1 MSLKNNA
8 LSGVEWTTTSMII
21 VTMLQFLQ
29 LAVLARFLNPSDFGL
44 MAILMVI
51 IGFSQ
56 AFMDMG
62 VSSAIIQKQNVTNSQ
77 LSSLYWLNIFSGVLL
92 TLVVISISPI
102 ISNIYQ
108 QPRITNL
115 LILLSSTFIIVAI
128 GNQYRI
134 LCQKKLQFNEMA
146 KIDIISAFISFF
158 VAIYFAYNNW
168 GVYTLVFAMLSQA
181 LVSSLLFLYIGLKH
195 HHIPS
200 FTYKH
205 HELKDFYS
213 FGLFQMGERS
223 VNYISANIDKLLI
236 GKMIDLQFVGFYNM
250 AWQLV
255 IFPLAKINPIVNKV
269 AFPIY
274 AKIQND
280 KEALNKY
287 YNLSVKALSL
297 ITIPVLAFLA
307 FFSTDIVL
315 IVFGEGWKQ
324 TATLVTVL
332 AFVGIL
338 KALGN
343 PGGALILALGHANV
357 GFWWNIFWAL
367 SVSITLYVTLIY
379 FPTIEAVAFSLLGL
393 SFSVGMIW
401 HILIAKIG
409 QVRYWG
415 ISLHFF
421 KVTVVTTTIS
431 FISYFSVYYLEIKM
445 PIFRVLLAGLIC
457 LILYTP
463 YLLIIEKPL
472 LKQLK
477 KD

>member
-1 MSLKNNA
+1 M
-8 LSGVEWTTTSMII
+8 VI
-21 VTMLQFLQ
+21 VTILQFLQ
-29 LAVLARFLNPSDFGL
+29 LAILARFLDPSDFGL

-62 VSSAIIQKQNVTNSQ
+62 VSSAIIQRQNITHSQ
-77 LSSLYWLNIFSGVLL
+77 LSSLYWLNIFSGVVLAF
-92 TLVVISISPI
+92 IIIAISPI
-102 ISNIYQ
+102 LSNIYNE
-108 QPRITNL
+108 PKIKEL
-115 LILLSSTFIIVAI
+115 LVLLSSIFIIVAI

-134 LCQKKLQFNEMA
+134 LCQKKLQFNVMA
-146 KIDIISAFISFF
+146 KIDIISGIISFL
-158 VAIYFAYNNW
+158 VAIYLAYNNW
-168 GVYTLVFAMLSQA
+168 GIHTLIFTMLSQA
-181 LVSSLLFLYIGLKH
+181 LVSSILFLYIGLKY

-200 FTYKH
+200 FTYKQ
-205 HELKDFYS
+205 HELKGFYS

-223 VNYISANIDKLLI
+223 VNYISANIDKMLI
-236 GKMIDLQFVGFYNM
+236 GKMIGLQFTGFYNM

-255 IFPLAKINPIVNKV
+255 IFPLSKINPIVNKV

-280 KEALNKY
+280 KEALNEY

-297 ITIPVLAFLA
+297 ITIPILAFLA
-307 FFSTDIVL
+307 FFSIDIVV
-315 IVFGEGWKQ
+315 IMFGEGWIQ
-324 TATLVTVL
+324 TATLVTIL

-379 FPTIEAVAFSLLGL
+379 FPTTEAVAFSLLGL
-393 SFSVGMIW
+393 SISVGMIW

-409 QVRYWG
+409 QVNYGG
-415 ISLHFF
+415 IVLHFI
-421 KVTVVTTTIS
+421 KVTLVATIIS
-431 FISYFSVYYLEIKM
+431 FISYFSVSYLEIEK
-445 PIFRVLLAGLIC
+445 PILRVLLASIIC

-472 LKQLK
+472 INKLKRN
-477 KD
+477 